1 MCVKGMVK
9 LDKNLIES
17 NKRVLFGRK
26 LSWDKWKWYG
36 SIEQLNLRTVLS
48 QHYRI

>member
-17 NKRVLFGRK
+17 NKRVLFDGK
-26 LSWDKWKWYG
+26 LSEINENDT
-36 SIEQLNLRTVLS
+36 EA
-48 QHYRI
+48 